1 LKKKKKKALQD
12 DVSAPWFQDI
22 IEFHVFLNK
31 TVEYTFG
38 CELPSYE
45 RIVDDIPFLPIE
57 FVESHPWLQTPIKLN
72 KTKIY
77 ALAFWI
83 DFCIS
88 IVPRP
93 LIIRTV
99 HRSKTF
105 DPTYSIFGPSISFPP
120 NITPAQVRAHVKN
133 LLVSIFQ
140 VID

>member
-1 LKKKKKKALQD
+1 M
-12 DVSAPWFQDI
+12 
-22 IEFHVFLNK
+22 
-31 TVEYTFG
+31 
-38 CELPSYE
+38 
-45 RIVDDIPFLPIE
+45 
-57 FVESHPWLQTPIKLN
+57 N
-72 KTKIY
+72 KTKIC

-140 VID
+140 VIDLIAETLQRRRLTREYNKHLTPASTTMKLPKSHERYPDFAGND